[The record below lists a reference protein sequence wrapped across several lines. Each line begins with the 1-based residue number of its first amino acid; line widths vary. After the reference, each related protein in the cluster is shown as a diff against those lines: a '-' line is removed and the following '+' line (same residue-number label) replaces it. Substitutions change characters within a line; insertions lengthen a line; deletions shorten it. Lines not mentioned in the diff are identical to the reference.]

1 MWLTPEELC
10 CVRNQAAAPAAAT
23 RKIAEA
29 WASARRARSLR
40 TRRLPPPQ
48 GRIITLEE
56 EWAGTESPRDA
67 GEPKRKA
74 KWWTEAP
81 IPHIVLRTARTP
93 SPGGRMPP
101 GRHTTPYLATPQ
113 RPRNSARS
121 FSRVVASRQDATGA
135 GPPTSSY
142 LLATPQAL
150 RNSARCAATGQPETG
165 LDNKP

>member
-67 GEPKRKA
+67 GEPEETKVS
-74 KWWTEAP
+74 WWTEAP
-81 IPHIVLRTARTP
+81 IPNVLRTARTP
-93 SPGGRMPP
+93 SPGGRKPP
-101 GRHTTPYLATPQ
+101 GRHTTPRPPTCLQ
-113 RPRNSARS
+113 RHRLCVTAR
-121 FSRVVASRQDATGA
+121 RVVASRQDATGA